1 MRASTL
7 LLMSLLLPSCSS
19 ISSNDL
25 NKSIVALYTSYSKL
39 SDSTIE
45 LRKIKSRLRTLIYN
59 IDTIETTKEYR
70 NKYYDLLSIYE
81 LIKNYNNNFDY
92 SDIDLCISN
101 FDYTR
106 YIITK
111 SDILDLIF
119 LTNMI
124 IKAIPV

>member
-7 LLMSLLLPSCSS
+7 LLMSLLLPSCVS
-19 ISSNDL
+19 ISDNNL
-25 NKSIVALYTSYSKL
+25 NASVVALYTSYSKL
-39 SDSTIE
+39 SDSNIE
-45 LRKIKSRLRTLIYN
+45 LCKIKSRFRSIIYN
-59 IDTIETTKEYR
+59 IDKVDNTKTYR
-70 NKYYDLLSIYE
+70 NKYYDLLDVYE
-81 LIKNYNNNFDY
+81 LIKIYNNNFDY
-92 SDIDLCISN
+92 SDIDLRISN